1 MATHDVLKIA
11 ETAPFNRFHFGLLF
25 WCSFIMM
32 FDGYDLVIYGSVVPQ
47 LMEQWSLPAV
57 HAGWMGSAAL
67 FGGIFGALTFGPLA
81 DRFGRRPVILLAFAL
96 SSLTALGNAFAW
108 DAWSFAILRFIT
120 GIGLGGTIPNIVA
133 LINDMAPI
141 SRRNIMTTVMLGCY
155 SLGAL
160 LSALV
165 AMWVLPRFGWQY
177 TFILAGAPLLTLP
190 WMYRHLP
197 ESLPF
202 LVACNRNAATA
213 LLCRIRPTV
222 DVEKLR
228 WPNQQA
234 QRVAAPVSGLFTQ
247 GRAIKTLALWV
258 GFGMC
263 MLMVYGLNT
272 WLPKIMVAGGY
283 PLVSGLMFLV
293 TLNLGSIV
301 GALSSGWLAD
311 RWGCKPTLMVFL
323 ALAVASLCVLGIKPG
338 FLLLNLM
345 LLLAGA
351 ATVGSLAVIHAFA
364 AQQYPTDIR
373 STGIS
378 WCSAIGRFGGVAGPA
393 LGGLMLSM
401 NLTLQLNFILCSVP
415 GIIALLVVAI
425 VTRHKIEALPKVQL
439 NDNLESC
446 PPSPCSTG
454 KSTTQAI

>member
-1 MATHDVLKIA
+1 MATHDVLEVA
-11 ETAPFNRFHFGLLF
+11 ETAPMGRFHYGLLF

-57 HAGWMGSAAL
+57 QAGWMGSAAI
-67 FGGIFGALTFGPLA
+67 FGMMFGALTLGPLA
-81 DRFGRRPVILLAFAL
+81 DRFGRRPVILLAIGL
-96 SSLTALGNAFAW
+96 CSLTALGNAFAW
-108 DAWSFAILRFIT
+108 DAWSFATLRFIT

-133 LINDMAPI
+133 LINDMAPK
-141 SRRNIMTTVMLGCY
+141 SRRNLMTTVMLGCY

-165 AMWVLPRFGWQY
+165 ALLVLSRFGWEY
-177 TFILAGAPLLTLP
+177 TFVIAGLPLLAMP
-190 WMYRHLP
+190 WMYRYLP

-202 LVACNRNAATA
+202 LVARDKIAATA
-213 LLCRIRPTV
+213 LLRRIHPTI

-228 WPNQQA
+228 WPTLDTRRGSA
-234 QRVAAPVSGLFTQ
+234 SVSGLFTE
-247 GRAIKTLALWV
+247 GRAINTLALWI

-263 MLMVYGLNT
+263 LLMVFGLNT

-311 RWGCKPTLMVFL
+311 RWGSKPTLMLFL
-323 ALAVASLCVLGIKPG
+323 ALAVVSLCILGIKPG
-338 FLLLNLM
+338 PLLLNLM

-378 WCSAIGRFGGVAGPA
+378 WCSAMGRLGGVAGPA

-401 NLTLQLNFILCSVP
+401 NLSLQMNFILCSVP
-415 GIIALLVVAI
+415 GVIALVVVAI
-425 VTRHKIEALPKVQL
+425 VTRRNVEVLSSVQL
-439 NDNLESC
+439 QDS
-446 PPSPCSTG
+446 
-454 KSTTQAI
+454 KA